1 MQIIDNLY
9 TYGISE
15 KKLDKIIK
23 KIKTGKKVPKLCLVT
38 MPLFNDGI
46 MEVYVYNQLL
56 QPFYKTMDDKITI
69 LGMAMDRGDA
79 NNIVMD
85 IIQGMCDA
93 GVDFDIRGYL
103 GI

>member
-1 MQIIDNLY
+1 
-9 TYGISE
+9 
-15 KKLDKIIK
+15 
-23 KIKTGKKVPKLCLVT
+23 
-38 MPLFNDGI
+38 
-46 MEVYVYNQLL
+46 
-56 QPFYKTMDDKITI
+56 MDDKITI